1 MSIFGSKNF
10 GLSDSLIDAA
20 KSIKGREIPTYLEIE
35 QGLAEKLS
43 SKEKM
48 KRGLYNDTHGM
59 DPVNKK
65 ELKGKHADRKDKDID
80 NDGDVDS
87 TDKYLHKRRKAITKN
102 IKKNGDTD
110 NGTDPVD
117 TDPKMDDMKEE
128 ILKEDDVQAKMRQL
142 MKRDGHDPDKVS
154 DGGMFDRYR
163 AMAKR
168 ELGIRDQKEAAG
180 SRSIDKTDGDN
191 NIVNQGSS
199 DIHKCAKQ
207 VAHEQW
213 GDGECIF
220 GEHAEPDAN
229 GHVEWYDV
237 LFSHGVEH
245 KVPVA
250 EMKVKTE
257 GSHGSHKK
265 KNK

>member
-35 QGLAEKLS
+35 QGLTEKLS

-48 KRGLYNDTHGM
+48 KRGLYNDKHGM
-59 DPVNKK
+59 DPVDKK

-102 IKKNGDTD
+102 IKKNGDKD
-110 NGTDPVD
+110 ANNGSDPVD
-117 TDPKMDDMKEE
+117 TDPKMDDM
-128 ILKEDDVQAKMRQL
+128 
-142 MKRDGHDPDKVS
+142 
-154 DGGMFDRYR
+154 
-163 AMAKR
+163 
-168 ELGIRDQKEAAG
+168 KEAAG

-191 NIVNQGSS
+191 NIVKQGSS

-237 LFSHGVEH
+237 LFNHGVEH

-257 GSHGSHKK
+257 SSHGSHKK
-265 KNK
+265 KK

>member
-35 QGLAEKLS
+35 QGLSEK
-43 SKEKM
+43 
-48 KRGLYNDTHGM
+48 RHM
-59 DPVNKK
+59 DPVDKK
-65 ELKGKHADRKDKDID
+65 ELQGKHADRKDKDID

-102 IKKNGDTD
+102 IKKNGDTGD
-110 NGTDPVD
+110 RSDPVD

-142 MKRDGHDPDKVS
+142 MRRDGHDPDKAS

-191 NIVNQGSS
+191 NIVKQGSS

-237 LFSHGVEH
+237 LFNHGVEH

-257 GSHGSHKK
+257 GHHGSHKK
-265 KNK
+265 KKGAKVIASDHCT